1 MRGRNVPNRIK
12 VKINYRKETELR
24 PGKDISAPLE
34 KMKKE
39 EFIRT
44 VQICGYGTKTGAK
57 KYVELNPKEEYGTD
71 DLIALYE
78 GNMHWQ
84 GINGDKGLRYAYGAN
99 GKTTA
104 YSNGICGNS
113 GTRQDWGM

>member
-1 MRGRNVPNRIK
+1 MTTKN
-12 VKINYRKETELR
+12 RKEC
-24 PGKDISAPLE
+24 GAPAGQRYIGSFRE
-34 KMKKE
+34 DEKE

-71 DLIALYE
+71 DLIDLHE

-84 GINGDKGLRYAYGAN
+84 GISGDKGLGYAYGVN

-113 GTRQDWGM
+113 GSRQDWGM